1 VSAEVKDIAMVIS
14 TLLGIYSTYRVMR
27 KETVEQET
35 KQGDL
40 RVKAVS
46 ESVTSK
52 LIENELSHIKEKVDA
67 ISKQLEDKLP
77 SRLEAIDNRLTAVER
92 DLLKVTLLQRGP
104 STDGP

>member
-1 VSAEVKDIAMVIS
+1 MSAEVKDIAMVIS

-27 KETVEQET
+27 RETVDQEA

-40 RVKAVS
+40 RVKAAS

-67 ISKQLEDKLP
+67 ISKHLEDKLP